1 MANFS
6 FIMKC
11 FSNDFNELVKNNNI
25 HETKVSEI
33 DMYKM
38 ELVNYPE
45 YIRVKVEYLTDN
57 NVYFPMVY
65 KYVHKDK
72 LVLDEN
78 TFYNIIK
85 DELNCII
92 ERFQTL
98 LEEI

>member
-6 FIMKC
+6 FIIKC
-11 FSNDFNELVKNNNI
+11 FSSDFNELVKNNHI
-25 HETKVSEI
+25 HETKVSEM
-33 DMYKM
+33 DLYRM
-38 ELVNYPE
+38 ELVNYPN
-45 YIRVKVEYLTDN
+45 YIRVKIEYRGDD

-92 ERFQTL
+92 ERFQTF
-98 LEEI
+98 LEEL

>member
-1 MANFS
+1 
-6 FIMKC
+6 MKC
-11 FSNDFNELVKNNNI
+11 FSDDFIALVKNNHI
-25 HETKVSEI
+25 HETKVSEM

-45 YIRVKVEYLTDN
+45 YIRVKIEYRGDD

-65 KYVHKDK
+65 KYIHKDK
-72 LVLDEN
+72 LVIDEN
-78 TFYNIIK
+78 TFFNFIK

-98 LEEI
+98 LEEL

>member
-1 MANFS
+1 
-6 FIMKC
+6 
-11 FSNDFNELVKNNNI
+11 
-25 HETKVSEI
+25 
-33 DMYKM
+33 M
-38 ELVNYPE
+38 ELVNYPN
-45 YIRVKVEYLTDN
+45 YIRVKIEYRGDD

-92 ERFQTL
+92 ERFQTF
-98 LEEI
+98 LEEL

>member
-11 FSNDFNELVKNNNI
+11 FSNDFNELVKNN
-25 HETKVSEI
+25 HLQETKVSEI

-45 YIRVKVEYLTDN
+45 YIRVKIEYLTDN

-65 KYVHKDK
+65 KYVSKENIK
-72 LVLDEN
+72 LDEN

-85 DELNCII
+85 NELNCII

-98 LEEI
+98 LEEM